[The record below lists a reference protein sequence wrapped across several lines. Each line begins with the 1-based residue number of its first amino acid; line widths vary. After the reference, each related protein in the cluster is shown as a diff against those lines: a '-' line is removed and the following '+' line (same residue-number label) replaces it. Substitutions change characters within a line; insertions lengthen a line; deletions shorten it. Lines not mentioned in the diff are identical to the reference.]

1 MLVLQAVCY
10 FVFPFISKLPEMN
23 DSWLFCILYSLSVIC
38 YIVRT
43 IAFNEIFVLIANC
56 SYQEFRAK
64 TFSLVSVMGGIGR
77 FIVGGKSEVRNRDRL
92 CFPRCLPG
100 VSRKHDPIHLIIV
113 LV

>member
-1 MLVLQAVCY
+1 MLVLQAICY

-23 DSWLFCILYSLSVIC
+23 ESWLFCILYSLSVIC

-77 FIVGGKSEVRNRDRL
+77 FIVGGKSEVE
-92 CFPRCLPG
+92 
-100 VSRKHDPIHLIIV
+100 K
-113 LV
+113 